1 VAQNFEELNQSDVS
15 VDFSGKKNSRA
26 AESLEIGRRALIMKI
41 FEDCLA
47 VHVTV
52 VRGSKRVIQLCQ

>member
-1 VAQNFEELNQSDVS
+1 VAQNFEECDVS